1 MIVRR
6 YVPATFELHET
17 VAVPELV
24 IVLGLIGLH
33 VKPGGGVSVRVI
45 VPVKPFW
52 AAVVIVELAD

>member
-1 MIVRR
+1 
-6 YVPATFELHET
+6 